1 MLDTL
6 YSVPESILVEVVYQ
20 VGLRLYVR
28 ARFPLT
34 GEAEEIAA
42 AAATPKAID
51 PGAASVEEVVISLL
65 GEIQRAEAKPLAE
78 LSDEE
83 AGKYILR
90 MSEIVDERAEPAT
103 PEQIRRA
110 EATLEEMRRDYGG
123 YSRKVA

>member
-1 MLDTL
+1 MLETL
-6 YSVPESILVEVVYQ
+6 YSVPRSILVEVVYQ

-34 GEAEEIAA
+34 GEAEEIAEA
-42 AAATPKAID
+42 AANPKAID
-51 PGAASVEEVVISLL
+51 LETASVEEVVTGLL

-83 AGKYILR
+83 AGKYIVR
-90 MSEIVDERAEPAT
+90 MNEIVNERTEPAT